1 MPPPG
6 NHEFEGERL
15 NRPKT
20 LKIVS
25 ILALAV
31 ISVSC
36 GAIFIRLTQAPALT
50 IGAYRLFW
58 ATLLLAPAFLRGP
71 VHELGA
77 ITRREWLR
85 LVLAGAV
92 LVLHFGF
99 WISSVSRTSV
109 ASAVL
114 LVDTAPFFIG
124 LASWW
129 SPQRSY
135 NRGFWI
141 GLLVAMGGCVI
152 IFQGDWAQSAD
163 SLGGNVLAV
172 LGAIT
177 FAIYFLVG
185 SGARQKLSLMAYVWP
200 VYGIATVLFAAACLV
215 TQTPLGG
222 FSYSTHLYMF
232 LLGLIPQCI
241 GHTAYNWS
249 LRWLPPGVVALVG
262 LAEPVVASAF
272 AYAILNE
279 GLTPVKFIGGVI
291 VLGGIYIATRRKDL
305 NNK

>member
-1 MPPPG
+1 
-6 NHEFEGERL
+6 L

-20 LKIVS
+20 VKLISVLS
-25 ILALAV
+25 LAV

-36 GAIFIRLTQAPALT
+36 GAIFIRLTAAPALT

-58 ATLLLAPAFLRGP
+58 ATLLLTPAFLNGP
-71 VHELGA
+71 VRELAA
-77 ITRREWLR
+77 ITRREWTR
-85 LVLAGAV
+85 LILAGAA

-99 WISSVSRTSV
+99 WISSVALTSV

-129 SPQRSY
+129 SPQRAYS
-135 NRGFWI
+135 RAFWM
-141 GLLVAMGGCVI
+141 GLLVALLGCVI
-152 IFQGDWAQSAD
+152 IFQGDWLQSAD
-163 SLGGNVLAV
+163 SLTGNMLAV

-185 SGARQKLSLMAYVWP
+185 SGARRKLSLLAYVWP
-200 VYGIATVLFAAACLV
+200 VYAVATVLFIAACLV
-215 TQTPLGG
+215 TQTPLRG
-222 FSYSTHLYMF
+222 FSSTAHLYMF

-249 LRWLPPGVVALVG
+249 LRWLPPGLVALVG

-272 AYAILNE
+272 AYVILGE
-279 GLTPVKFIGGVI
+279 GLTPAKFAGGVI
-291 VLGGIYIATRRKDL
+291 VLAGIYVATRRKVPG
-305 NNK
+305 NQ